1 MKRKYVPIRM
11 RTEMFERVKKEAL
24 ARGLSV
30 SETIG
35 TLLERSFKSEGE
47 NRSEISSSG
56 PVIDS
61 KMIRYQIET
70 ALKNIHGSAPGIDP
84 KVIRYQVETLA
95 RIDSLLEKMALDR
108 PSGEGKL
115 GDWMKDANKKI
126 KATVQ
131 DLRMDD
137 GSAPMET
144 PSPKKTFPKIGENQ
158 ETEKSDLDFFKSLPQ
173 I

>member
-1 MKRKYVPIRM
+1 MAKKPMTIWITDESRERIKKRAGLAG
-11 RTEMFERVKKEAL
+11 KKLSDFVREL
-24 ARGLSV
+24 IETGL
-30 SETIG
+30 
-35 TLLERSFKSEGE
+35 E

-61 KMIRYQIET
+61 KMIRYLIET

-95 RIDSLLEKMALDR
+95 RIDSMIEKMALDR
-108 PSGEGKL
+108 PGGEGKL

-131 DLRMDD
+131 DLRIDD

-144 PSPKKTFPKIGENQ
+144 TSPKKTFPKIEETK
-158 ETEKSDLDFFKSLPQ
+158 ETEKSDGDFFKSLPQ

>member
-1 MKRKYVPIRM
+1 MAKKPMTIWITDESRERIKKRASLAG
-11 RTEMFERVKKEAL
+11 KK
-24 ARGLSV
+24 LSDFV
-30 SETIG
+30 RELIESG
-35 TLLERSFKSEGE
+35 SE
-47 NRSEISSSG
+47 NRSDSS

-61 KMIRYQIET
+61 KMIRYQVDNAI
-70 ALKNIHGSAPGIDP
+70 KNIHGSAQGIDL

-108 PSGEGKL
+108 PGGEGKL
-115 GDWMKDANKKI
+115 GDWMKDPNKKI

-131 DLRMDD
+131 DLRIDD

-144 PSPKKTFPKIGENQ
+144 TSPKKTFPKIGENQ